1 MLRRHDNA
9 FASHQARNN
18 EHNIE
23 DHDSTLRRIDNL
35 LASRRARNSQH
46 NTEYHNSQHEHGSA
60 TDNSDD
66 DLLSDRSS
74 QVRRGRSLRRA
85 IEGTFR
91 RTTRQ
96 KTSTSLKHCQGS
108 VGCWASSPDGNA
120 GGDDDYT
127 GWRCYPGV
135 GEVGSESCS
144 STFRC
149 LPHQNPQLAN
159 GV

>member
-85 IEGTFR
+85 RSNLSDAF
-91 RTTRQ
+91 
-96 KTSTSLKHCQGS
+96 S
-108 VGCWASSPDGNA
+108 
-120 GGDDDYT
+120 
-127 GWRCYPGV
+127 
-135 GEVGSESCS
+135 EVGVAITYRGNIPENDEAED
-144 STFRC
+144 FYK
-149 LPHQNPQLAN
+149 PQALSGIRGLL
-159 GV
+159 GVIPRWECGRR